1 MAPFGNGLS
10 TQPARPPKGE
20 QRCISTANGSAA
32 GPATGETIGEVPDCG
47 DADIE
52 AAIAAAHAAFGS
64 WRKTTAYERSQLLYR
79 AWELMRDRAA
89 ANSPS

>member
-1 MAPFGNGLS
+1 MYINGEWIS
-10 TQPARPPKGE
+10 GRP
-20 QRCISTANGSAA
+20 TFAVTN
-32 GPATGETIGEVPDCG
+32 PATGETIDEVPDCG

-52 AAIAAAHAAFGS
+52 AAIAAAHTAFGS
-64 WRKTTAYERSQLLYR
+64 WRQTTAYERSQLLYR